1 MLPLVAQPSRRSN
14 IGPSSSVDDRLQGRL
29 RLMPTRLAPHRWS
42 ARYVV
47 RGGCAARAAGSYL
60 GRPRCRSDPPRLDR
74 AAGAALKGFTMT
86 PQFLRSEA
94 ARFREMA
101 ESLTDR
107 EASRQR
113 LLAMAIDYD
122 KRAEQAE
129 QFQPHEQMQAAP
141 EAASDGATEPES
153 DRAGRSTST
162 KLRLSRTKGGK
173 LALGERT

>member
-1 MLPLVAQPSRRSN
+1 MLVRAVAPRVPQAHISAAPLPSRF
-14 IGPSSSVDDRLQGRL
+14 
-29 RLMPTRLAPHRWS
+29 PTS
-42 ARYVV
+42 
-47 RGGCAARAAGSYL
+47 
-60 GRPRCRSDPPRLDR
+60 RPCCWRRVATR
-74 AAGAALKGFTMT
+74 KGFTVT
-86 PQFLRSEA
+86 PKFLRSEA

-122 KRAEQAE
+122 ERAEQAE

-153 DRAGRSTST
+153 GRAGRSAST
-162 KLRLSRTKGGK
+162 RLRLSRTKGGK

>member
-1 MLPLVAQPSRRSN
+1 
-14 IGPSSSVDDRLQGRL
+14 
-29 RLMPTRLAPHRWS
+29 
-42 ARYVV
+42 
-47 RGGCAARAAGSYL
+47 
-60 GRPRCRSDPPRLDR
+60 
-74 AAGAALKGFTMT
+74 MT
-86 PQFLRSEA
+86 PKFLRSEA

-113 LLAMAIDYD
+113 LRAMASEYD

-141 EAASDGATEPES
+141 EAASES
-153 DRAGRSTST
+153 GRAGRSAST

-173 LALGERT
+173 LGL